1 MFRTEMMEIN
11 MGPQH
16 PSTHGVL
23 RLALTL
29 DGETIVNVKPHI
41 GYLHRGVEKL
51 CESKIYVMVPP
62 ICDRLD
68 YVGSAS
74 QNLGYIQAVE
84 MLAGIEVPQRARF
97 IRTAIAELNRI
108 SSHLVWL
115 GTHALDIGAMTV
127 FFYCFREREMILD
140 LFEAFCGARLTTNMF
155 RVGGI
160 LEDLPPGWVEGTRR
174 FVDLLPSRIAE
185 YEGLLTHNRIWL
197 ERTKGVGYISAEDAI
212 NWGLTGPMARASGL
226 SWDLRKAEPYAAYGQ
241 VEFDIPTQKEGDTY
255 ARYLVRLEEMRQ
267 SARIIRQTLDKMPAG
282 EIRAPKLKTR
292 MKAPVGEVYHEI
304 EGPRGVQGFYI
315 VSDGGETPY
324 RCHFRAPSFVNLG
337 ALDFMSKGGLIA
349 DIVAVIGTLD
359 IVLGDCD
366 R

>member
-1 MFRTEMMEIN
+1 MFRTEMMEVN

-23 RLALTL
+23 RLELVL
-29 DGETIVNVKPHI
+29 DGETIVDVRPVI

-51 CESKIYVMVPP
+51 CENKIYVMIPP
-62 ICDRLD
+62 LCDRLD

-74 QNLGYIQAVE
+74 QNLGYLQAVE
-84 MLAGIEVPQRARF
+84 KLAGIEVPDRARY
-97 IRTAIAELNRI
+97 IRMILAELNRI

-140 LFEAFCGARLTTNMF
+140 MFESFCGARLTTNMF
-155 RVGGI
+155 RVGGL
-160 LEDLPPGWVEGTRR
+160 LEDLPPGWTDACRG
-174 FVDLLPSRIAE
+174 FVDLLPSRIRE
-185 YEGLLTHNRIWL
+185 YEGLLSVNRIWL

-212 NWGLTGPMARASGL
+212 NWGITGPMLRASGVA
-226 SWDLRKAEPYAAYGQ
+226 WDLRKSEPYAAYDR
-241 VEFDIPTQKEGDTY
+241 VEFDVPTQKEGDTY

-267 SARIIRQTLDKMPAG
+267 SARIIRQGLDALPEG

-304 EGPRGVQGFYI
+304 EGPRGVQGFYL
-315 VSDGGETPY
+315 VSDGGERPY
-324 RCHFRAPSFVNLG
+324 RCHFRAPSFVNLAAIG
-337 ALDFMSKGGLIA
+337 EMSRGGLVA
-349 DIVAVIGTLD
+349 DIVAIIGTID

>member
-1 MFRTEMMEIN
+1 MFRTEIMEIN

-23 RLALTL
+23 RLALSL
-29 DGETIVNVKPHI
+29 DGETILDVKPII

-51 CESKIYVMVPP
+51 SEHKIYAMVPP
-62 ICDRLD
+62 LCDRLD

-84 MLAGIEVPQRARF
+84 KLAGIEVPERARY

-155 RVGGI
+155 RIGGI
-160 LEDLPPGWVEGTRR
+160 LEDLPPGWVESCRR
-174 FVDLLPSRIAE
+174 FCDLLPSRIEE
-185 YEGLLTHNRIWL
+185 YEGLLSNNRIWL
-197 ERTKGVGYISAEDAI
+197 ERTKGVGYISAEEAI
-212 NWGLTGPMARASGL
+212 SWGLTGPLLRASGVAQ
-226 SWDLRKAEPYAAYGQ
+226 DLRVTEPYAAYDQ
-241 VEFDIPTQKEGDTY
+241 VEFDVPTQAEGDTY

-267 SARIIRQTLDKMPAG
+267 SNRIIKQALDKMQPG
-282 EIRAPKLKTR
+282 DIRAPKIKMR
-292 MKAPVGEVYHEI
+292 MKAPAGEVYHEV

-315 VSDGGETPY
+315 VSEGGEMPY
-324 RCHFRAPSFVNLG
+324 RCHFRAPSFVNLAALG
-337 ALDFMSKGGLIA
+337 AMSKGGLVA
-349 DIVAVIGTLD
+349 DIVAVIGTID

>member
-1 MFRTEMMEIN
+1 MFRTEMMEVN

-23 RLALTL
+23 RLALKL
-29 DGETIVNVKPHI
+29 DGETVVDVIPHI

-51 CESKIYVMVPP
+51 SENKIYVMIPP
-62 ICDRLD
+62 LCDRLD
-68 YVGSAS
+68 YVASGS
-74 QNLGYIQAVE
+74 QNLGYLQAVE
-84 MLAGIEVPQRARF
+84 KLSGIEVPPRARY
-97 IRTAIAELNRI
+97 IRMILAELNRI

-155 RVGGI
+155 RVGG
-160 LEDLPPGWVEGTRR
+160 LLDDLPAGWIEATRK
-174 FVDLLPSRIAE
+174 FIDLLPSRIEE
-185 YEGLLTHNRIWL
+185 YEGLLSANRIWL
-197 ERTKGVGYISAEDAI
+197 ERTKGIGVISAEDAI
-212 NWGLTGPMARASGL
+212 SFGLTGPLLRASGVGY
-226 SWDLRKAEPYAAYGQ
+226 DIRKTEPYAAYAD
-241 VEFDIPTQKEGDTY
+241 VEFDVPTRPEGDTY

-267 SARIIRQTLDKMPAG
+267 AARIIRQGLDRLPDG

-292 MKAPVGEVYHEI
+292 MKPFVGEVYHEI
-304 EGPRGVQGFYI
+304 EGPRGVQGFYL
-315 VSDGGETPY
+315 VSTGGEMPY

-337 ALDFMSKGGLIA
+337 AIGAMSKGQLVA
-349 DIVAVIGTLD
+349 DMVAIIGTID

>member
-1 MFRTEMMEIN
+1 MFRTETMEIN

-23 RLALTL
+23 RLVLVL
-29 DGETIVNVKPHI
+29 DGETIVDVKPVI

-51 CESKIYVMVPP
+51 AEHKIYYMVPP
-62 ICDRLD
+62 LCDRLD

-84 MLAGIEVPQRARF
+84 KLAGIEVPMRARF
-97 IRTAIAELNRI
+97 IRTIIAELNRI
-108 SSHLVWL
+108 ASHLVWL
-115 GTHALDIGAMTV
+115 GTHGLDIGAMTV
-127 FFYCFREREMILD
+127 FFYCMRDREMILD

-160 LEDLPPGWVEGTRR
+160 LDDLPPGWVEGCRR
-174 FVDLLPSRIAE
+174 FVDTMPPRIKE
-185 YEGLLTHNRIWL
+185 YEGLLTENRIWL
-197 ERTKGVGYISAEDAI
+197 ERTKGVGYLSRQDAI
-212 NWGLTGPMARASGL
+212 NFAVTGPVLRASGVAY
-226 SWDLRKAEPYAAYGQ
+226 DIRKTEPYAAYDQ
-241 VEFDIPTQKEGDTY
+241 VEFDVPTQEEGDTF
-255 ARYLVRLEEMRQ
+255 ARYQVRLEELRQ
-267 SARIIRQTLDKMPAG
+267 SLRIIRQALDKLPDG

-292 MKAPVGEVYHEI
+292 MKPPAGEVYHEI

-324 RCHFRAPSFVNLG
+324 RCHFRAPSFVNLAAIG
-337 ALDFMSKGGLIA
+337 RMSRGGLVA
-349 DIVAVIGTLD
+349 DIVAVIGTID

>member
-29 DGETIVNVKPHI
+29 DGETVVDVKPHI

-51 CESKIYVMVPP
+51 AEHKIYVMVPP
-62 ICDRLD
+62 LCDRLD

-74 QNLGYIQAVE
+74 QNLGYLQAVE
-84 MLAGIEVPQRARF
+84 KLSGIEVPERARY
-97 IRTAIAELNRI
+97 IRTVITELNRI

-155 RVGGI
+155 RVGGL
-160 LEDLPPGWVEGTRR
+160 LEDLPPGWIEATRK
-174 FVDLLPSRIAE
+174 FIDILPSRIEE
-185 YEGLLTHNRIWL
+185 YEGLLSTNRIWL
-197 ERTKGVGYISAEDAI
+197 ERTKAVGYISAEDAI
-212 NWGLTGPMARASGL
+212 NWGITGPMLRASGVAY
-226 SWDLRKAEPYAAYGQ
+226 DVRKTEPYAAYGDM
-241 VEFDIPTQKEGDTY
+241 EFDIPTQREGDTY

-267 SARIIRQTLDKMPAG
+267 SARIIRQGLDRLPQG

-292 MKAPVGEVYHEI
+292 MKPPAGEVYHEI
-304 EGPRGVQGFYI
+304 EGPRGVQGFYL
-315 VSDGGETPY
+315 VSTGGERPY
-324 RCHFRAPSFVNLG
+324 RCHFRAPSFVNLAAIG
-337 ALDFMSKGGLIA
+337 VMSRGGLVA
-349 DIVAVIGTLD
+349 DLVAIIGTID

>member
-84 MLAGIEVPQRARF
+84 MLAGIEVPERARY

-197 ERTKGVGYISAEDAI
+197 QRTKGVGYISAEDAI

-226 SWDLRKAEPYAAYGQ
+226 SWDLRKAEPYAAYSQ

-255 ARYLVRLEEMRQ
+255 ARYLVRVEEMRQ
-267 SARIIRQTLDKMPAG
+267 SARIIRQTLDKMPGG

-337 ALDFMSKGGLIA
+337 ALNFISKGGLVA

>member
-29 DGETIVNVKPHI
+29 DGETVVEVKPHI

-62 ICDRLD
+62 IADRLD

-84 MLAGIEVPQRARF
+84 MLAGIQVPERARF
-97 IRTAIAELNRI
+97 IRTAITELNRI

-115 GTHALDIGAMTV
+115 GTHALDMGAMTV

-140 LFEAFCGARLTTNMF
+140 LFEGFCGARLTTNMF
-155 RVGGI
+155 RMGGI
-160 LEDLPPGWVEGTRR
+160 LEDLPPGWVEGCRR
-174 FVDLLPSRIAE
+174 FIDLFPSRIQE
-185 YEGLLTHNRIWL
+185 YEGLLSQNRIWL
-197 ERTKGVGYISAEDAI
+197 ERTKGVGYISAEDAV
-212 NWGLTGPMARASGL
+212 NWGVTGPLLRASGL
-226 SWDLRKAEPYAAYGQ
+226 AYDIRKTEPYAAYDQ
-241 VEFDIPTQKEGDTY
+241 VEFDVPTQKEGDTY
-255 ARYLVRLEEMRQ
+255 ARYLVRNEEMRQ
-267 SARIIRQTLDKMPAG
+267 SARIVRQCLQKMQPG

-292 MKAPVGEVYHEI
+292 MKPPAGEVYHEI
-304 EGPRGVQGFYI
+304 EGPRGVQGFYV

-324 RCHFRAPSFVNLG
+324 RCHFRAPSFVNL
-337 ALDFMSKGGLIA
+337 AAVNVMSKGGLVA
-349 DIVAVIGTLD
+349 DLVAVIGTVD
-359 IVLGDCD
+359 IVLGDTD